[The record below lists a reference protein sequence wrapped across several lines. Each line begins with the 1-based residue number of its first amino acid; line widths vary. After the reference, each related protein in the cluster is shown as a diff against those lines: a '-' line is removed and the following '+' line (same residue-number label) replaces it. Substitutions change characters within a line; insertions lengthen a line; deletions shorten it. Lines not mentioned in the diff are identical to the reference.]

1 MSQPANASQSAH
13 ASQPAILVTGAAAG
27 IGRAIAARFARE
39 GWTVGLYDI
48 DADAVAR
55 TAAEIGGRTVTG
67 AFDVTDPAGWDRAL
81 KDFDDATGRLD
92 LLVNNAGIL
101 VSGPFGEIPVERQ
114 HRLVDVNVKGVLNG
128 CHAALPYL
136 RRTSGSRV
144 INLASASALY
154 GQPGLATYGA
164 TKAAV
169 RSLTEALDLEWR
181 HYGITVSD
189 LLPLFVATDMMTEV
203 SRGSKSATTLGVHL
217 TPDDVAEAVWHTAI
231 GRRPLAGPHVLVGLQ
246 TKLTGLATRLSP
258 PFLTRAVVGWI
269 SKADSLR

>member
-1 MSQPANASQSAH
+1 MSQPATASR
-13 ASQPAILVTGAAAG
+13 PAVFVTGAAAG
-27 IGRAIAARFARE
+27 IGRAIATRFARE

-48 DADAVAR
+48 DADAVAA
-55 TAAEIGGRTVTG
+55 TAEAIGGHTVTG
-67 AFDVTDPAGWDRAL
+67 CFDVTDPAGWDRAL
-81 KDFDDATGRLD
+81 KEFADATGRLD

-101 VSGPFGEIPVERQ
+101 YSGAFAEMPLDRH
-114 HRLVDVNVKGVLNG
+114 HRLIDVNIKGVLNG

-136 RRTSGSRV
+136 RRTPGSRV

-181 HYGITVSD
+181 HFGIPVTD

-203 SRGSKSATTLGVHL
+203 NRGSKSATTLGVHL
-217 TPDDVAEAVWHTAI
+217 TPDDIANTVWHTATA
-231 GRRPLAGPHVLVGLQ
+231 RRTWSGPHVLVGLQ
-246 TKLTGLATRLSP
+246 TKLTALATRLSP
-258 PFLTRAVVGWI
+258 PFVTRAFVGWL
-269 SKADSLR
+269 SKADSL

>member
-1 MSQPANASQSAH
+1 MTQPGNASTV
-13 ASQPAILVTGAAAG
+13 LVTGAAAG
-27 IGRAIAARFARE
+27 IGRAIAERFARE

-48 DADAVAR
+48 DPDAVRA
-55 TAAEIGGRTVTG
+55 TAEAIGGRTVVG
-67 AFDVTDPAGWDRAL
+67 SFDVTDPAGWDAAL
-81 KDFDDATGRLD
+81 KQFADATGRLD

-101 VSGPFGEIPVERQ
+101 FSGPFADIPLDRQ
-114 HRLVDVNVKGVLNG
+114 HRLVDVNIKGVLNG

-136 RRTSGSRV
+136 RATPNSQV

-181 HYGITVSD
+181 HYGIRVTD

-203 SRGSKSATTLGVHL
+203 TRASKSAGTLGVHL
-217 TPDDVAEAVWHTAI
+217 TPADIANTVWHTATAS
-231 GRRPLAGPHVLVGLQ
+231 RALRGPHVLVGLQ
-246 TKLTGLATRLSP
+246 TKLTALANRLAP
-258 PFLTRAVVGWI
+258 PFVTRAVVAWI
-269 SKADSLR
+269 SKADTL

>member
-1 MSQPANASQSAH
+1 MSQPANGSQPASR
-13 ASQPAILVTGAAAG
+13 PAILVTGAAAG

-81 KDFDDATGRLD
+81 KDFDDAAGRLD

-114 HRLVDVNVKGVLNG
+114 HRLVDVNIKGVLNG

-217 TPDDVAEAVWHTAI
+217 TPDDVAEAVWHTAS
-231 GRRPLAGPHVLVGLQ
+231 GRRPLSGPHVLVGLQ
-246 TKLTGLATRLSP
+246 TKLTALATRLSP
-258 PFLTRAVVGWI
+258 PFVSRAVVGWI

>member
-1 MSQPANASQSAH
+1 MTQPDSASR
-13 ASQPAILVTGAAAG
+13 PAVLVTGAAAG

-48 DADAVAR
+48 DANAVAK
-55 TAAEIGGRTVTG
+55 TAGEIGGHTVTG

-81 KDFDDATGRLD
+81 QEFFAATGRLD

-101 VSGPFGEIPVERQ
+101 VSGAFGEITLERQ
-114 HRLVDVNVKGVLNG
+114 HRVVDVNIKGVLNG
-128 CHAALPYL
+128 CYAALPYL
-136 RRTSGSRV
+136 RRTPGSRV

-154 GQPGLATYGA
+154 GQPGLAVYGA
-164 TKAAV
+164 SKAAV

-203 SRGSKSATTLGVHL
+203 NAGSKSASTLGVRL
-217 TPDDVAEAVWHTAI
+217 TPEDVAEAVWHTAT
-231 GRRPLAGPHVLVGLQ
+231 GRRTLRGPHVLVGLQ
-246 TKLTGLATRLSP
+246 TKLTGLAQRLSP
-258 PFLTRAVVGWI
+258 PFVTRAIVGWI
-269 SKADSLR
+269 SKADSLH

>member
-1 MSQPANASQSAH
+1 MSQPATT
-13 ASQPAILVTGAAAG
+13 SQPAVFVTGAAAG
-27 IGRAIAARFARE
+27 IGRAIATRFARA

-48 DADAVAR
+48 DADAVRTTAR
-55 TAAEIGGRTVTG
+55 EIGGTTVTG

-81 KDFDDATGRLD
+81 KEFADAAGRLD

-101 VSGPFGEIPVERQ
+101 YSGPFAEIPLDRQ
-114 HRLVDVNVKGVLNG
+114 HRLVDVNIKGVLNG

-136 RRTSGSRV
+136 RETPGSRV

-181 HYGITVSD
+181 HYGIAVSD

-203 SRGSKSATTLGVHL
+203 NRGAKSATTLGVHL
-217 TPDDVAEAVWHTAI
+217 TPDDVAEAVWHTATT
-231 GRRPLAGPHVLVGLQ
+231 RRAWNGPHVLVGLQ

-258 PFLTRAVVGWI
+258 PWLTRAFVGWI
-269 SKADSLR
+269 SNADSL

>member
-1 MSQPANASQSAH
+1 MSQPATTSR
-13 ASQPAILVTGAAAG
+13 PAVFVTGAAAG
-27 IGRAIAARFARE
+27 IGRAIATRFARQ

-48 DADAVAR
+48 DADTVRA
-55 TAAEIGGRTVTG
+55 TADAIGGHTVTG
-67 AFDVTDPAGWDRAL
+67 SFDVTDPAGWDQAL
-81 KDFDDATGRLD
+81 KEFFDATGRLD

-101 VSGPFGEIPVERQ
+101 YSGALGDIPLDRQ
-114 HRLVDVNVKGVLNG
+114 HRLIDVNIKGVLNG
-128 CHAALPYL
+128 CHTALPYL
-136 RRTSGSRV
+136 RRTPGSRV

-217 TPDDVAEAVWHTAI
+217 TPEDVAESVWHTATT
-231 GRRPLAGPHVLVGLQ
+231 RRPLTGPHVLVGLQ
-246 TKLTGLATRLSP
+246 TKLTSLANRLAP
-258 PFLTRAVVGWI
+258 PFVTRAVVGWL
-269 SKADSLR
+269 SKADTL